1 MDTVLIWLPHR
12 KCIVKLLIGC
22 KYYVKHLN
30 KKILKYFSGSSS
42 TTNEPNF
49 NMMCNCIHELL
60 NVFEDSTQREHTIS
74 QSIVLVIEVHL
85 NLTLANDFMILDI
98 KSLCNGIRIALK
110 KTIFRL
116 EVKRFCCVKLNHT
129 LR

>member
-12 KCIVKLLIGC
+12 KHIVKFLIGH

-49 NMMCNCIHELL
+49 KIVCNYILELL
-60 NVFEDSTQREHTIS
+60 NVFEDSAQREHTVVRDDKTS
-74 QSIVLVIEVHL
+74 
-85 NLTLANDFMILDI
+85 
-98 KSLCNGIRIALK
+98 RINF
-110 KTIFRL
+110 TI
-116 EVKRFCCVKLNHT
+116 N
-129 LR
+129 

>member
-12 KCIVKLLIGC
+12 KCIVKILIGR

-49 NMMCNCIHELL
+49 KIMCNCIIHELL
-60 NVFEDSTQREHTIS
+60 NVFEDSAQREHTIVVECYARK
-74 QSIVLVIEVHL
+74 IVLQISPRKPS
-85 NLTLANDFMILDI
+85 A
-98 KSLCNGIRIALK
+98 
-110 KTIFRL
+110 FR
-116 EVKRFCCVKLNHT
+116 NMNASP
-129 LR
+129 